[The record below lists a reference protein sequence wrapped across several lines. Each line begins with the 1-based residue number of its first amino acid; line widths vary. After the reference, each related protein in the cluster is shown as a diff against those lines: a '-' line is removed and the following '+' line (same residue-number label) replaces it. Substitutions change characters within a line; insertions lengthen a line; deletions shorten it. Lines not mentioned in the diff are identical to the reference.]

1 MYYAIVDEVD
11 SILIDEARTPLII
24 SGQGEE
30 STDMYV
36 RADRFAQMLTGRIL
50 DPEEDKKQDIFD
62 RTMKVETVDYI
73 VDEKKRTATLTEQGT
88 KKAEQYFMVENFSDP
103 DNMELAHH
111 VNQALKARYAMHKDV
126 NYVVKDG
133 EVLIVDEFTGR
144 IMQGRR
150 YSEGLH
156 QAIEAKEHVEVR
168 SESRTLATITFQNY
182 FRMFKKL
189 AGMTGTAKTEE
200 DEFREIY
207 HMDVVEI
214 PTNRPIIRKD
224 MDDVVFFSTEDKF
237 KAIADEIIERHKT
250 GQPILVGTI
259 TIENSEKLSV
269 MLKRRGVKHQV
280 LNAKFHEKEAEIVA
294 QAGRFGTVTIATNMA
309 GRGTDII
316 LGGNPD
322 FLARHDMRGKQY
334 AEEVI
339 DQLDSF
345 LPTDDPDI
353 LAARKVYQELYAKYK
368 AETDEEAKKVVE
380 TGGLY
385 ILGTERHESRRIDNQ
400 LRGRSGRQGDP
411 GESRFFIS
419 LSDDLMRLF
428 GGETVQRL
436 MGTGYQNDGEAIQWK
451 VLTGAIERAQRRV
464 ESNNFAIRK
473 HVLQYDDV
481 MNQQRSVIYEERRK
495 VLDGDNMKDDILHM
509 MTNVVGSGVDFYTQG
524 DRKNWNQEGLMVF
537 LKSLNLEADKVKF
550 EEIQALSNGELKDYF
565 VDFALKSYEAKEKQ
579 IGSDLMRGLERI
591 LVLRVVDRKWMD
603 HIDAMDQLRQ
613 GIGARA
619 FGQEDPVRAY
629 ANEGFEMF
637 DEMNASIQEDV
648 VKWLMALTPEQT
660 GIQRKRVSKETS
672 HVQKNM
678 SSEQKTVIKGKKIG
692 RNDPCPCGS
701 GKKYKKCCGKDL

>member
-1 MYYAIVDEVD
+1 MC
-11 SILIDEARTPLII
+11 
-24 SGQGEE
+24 
-30 STDMYV
+30 
-36 RADRFAQMLTGRIL
+36 
-50 DPEEDKKQDIFD
+50 
-62 RTMKVETVDYI
+62 
-73 VDEKKRTATLTEQGT
+73 
-88 KKAEQYFMVENFSDP
+88 
-103 DNMELAHH
+103 
-111 VNQALKARYAMHKDV
+111 AL
-126 NYVVKDG
+126 
-133 EVLIVDEFTGR
+133 
-144 IMQGRR
+144 
-150 YSEGLH
+150 
-156 QAIEAKEHVEVR
+156 
-168 SESRTLATITFQNY
+168 
-182 FRMFKKL
+182 
-189 AGMTGTAKTEE
+189 
-200 DEFREIY
+200 
-207 HMDVVEI
+207 
-214 PTNRPIIRKD
+214 PICKD

-237 KAIADEIIERHKT
+237 NAIVDEIIERHKT

-464 ESNNFAIRK
+464 ESSK
-473 HVLQYDDV
+473 
-481 MNQQRSVIYEERRK
+481 
-495 VLDGDNMKDDILHM
+495 
-509 MTNVVGSGVDFYTQG
+509 
-524 DRKNWNQEGLMVF
+524 DRK
-537 LKSLNLEADKVKF
+537 S
-550 EEIQALSNGELKDYF
+550 
-565 VDFALKSYEAKEKQ
+565 
-579 IGSDLMRGLERI
+579 
-591 LVLRVVDRKWMD
+591 VV
-603 HIDAMDQLRQ
+603 
-613 GIGARA
+613 
-619 FGQEDPVRAY
+619 
-629 ANEGFEMF
+629 
-637 DEMNASIQEDV
+637 
-648 VKWLMALTPEQT
+648 
-660 GIQRKRVSKETS
+660 
-672 HVQKNM
+672 
-678 SSEQKTVIKGKKIG
+678 
-692 RNDPCPCGS
+692 
-701 GKKYKKCCGKDL
+701 

>member
-1 MYYAIVDEVD
+1 
-11 SILIDEARTPLII
+11 
-24 SGQGEE
+24 
-30 STDMYV
+30 
-36 RADRFAQMLTGRIL
+36 
-50 DPEEDKKQDIFD
+50 
-62 RTMKVETVDYI
+62 
-73 VDEKKRTATLTEQGT
+73 
-88 KKAEQYFMVENFSDP
+88 
-103 DNMELAHH
+103 
-111 VNQALKARYAMHKDV
+111 
-126 NYVVKDG
+126 
-133 EVLIVDEFTGR
+133 
-144 IMQGRR
+144 
-150 YSEGLH
+150 
-156 QAIEAKEHVEVR
+156 
-168 SESRTLATITFQNY
+168 
-182 FRMFKKL
+182 
-189 AGMTGTAKTEE
+189 
-200 DEFREIY
+200 
-207 HMDVVEI
+207 MDVVEI
-214 PTNRPIIRKD
+214 PTNRPVIRKD

-237 KAIADEIIERHKT
+237 NAIVDEIIERHKT

-672 HVQKNM
+672 HAQKNM